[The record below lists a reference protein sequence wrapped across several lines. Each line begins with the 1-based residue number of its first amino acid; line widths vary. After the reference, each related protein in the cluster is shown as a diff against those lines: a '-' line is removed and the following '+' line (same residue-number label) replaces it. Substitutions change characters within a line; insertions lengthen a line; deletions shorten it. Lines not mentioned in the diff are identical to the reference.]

1 MMTSQASNTSRAGT
15 VVIRADAS
23 PTMGYGHVMRCL
35 ALAAAW
41 RRAGGRTVFVSHELP
56 PELSVRIKA
65 AGHEVVA
72 LSTRHDDPLDWF
84 TTATVARRTG
94 ADWLVLD
101 GYFLDQRYQRWA
113 HNDAWRVLV
122 MDDTADLPH
131 YEADLIVN
139 QNHGAEELEYNTSAG
154 CICCQGSDYV
164 LLRPEF
170 LSCAPRSDA
179 GCEGDARKILVSL
192 GGSELTV
199 ALLLVMKALVAAQYP
214 DLQVTVAM
222 PPGAAGLADAR
233 RLAEGSPLQVQV
245 MAGADDWPEI
255 MSRADLAISAAG
267 STAWE
272 LAYLGV
278 PAALIS
284 VAPNQIGIAAAMVR
298 AGAAVDLG
306 PLSILK
312 PAQLSKQLSALI
324 ADPNHRL
331 ALTRAGR
338 RLVDGRGVDRVVA
351 GMLDLIRDPILDIV
365 PAPAAQ
371 EEAVQDE
378 AVQEEEVL
386 T

>member
-1 MMTSQASNTSRAGT
+1 M
-15 VVIRADAS
+15 
-23 PTMGYGHVMRCL
+23 
-35 ALAAAW
+35 
-41 RRAGGRTVFVSHELP
+41 
-56 PELSVRIKA
+56 
-65 AGHEVVA
+65 
-72 LSTRHDDPLDWF
+72 
-84 TTATVARRTG
+84 
-94 ADWLVLD
+94 
-101 GYFLDQRYQRWA
+101 
-113 HNDAWRVLV
+113 
-122 MDDTADLPH
+122 
-131 YEADLIVN
+131 
-139 QNHGAEELEYNTSAG
+139 
-154 CICCQGSDYV
+154 
-164 LLRPEF
+164 
-170 LSCAPRSDA
+170 
-179 GCEGDARKILVSL
+179 
-192 GGSELTV
+192 
-199 ALLLVMKALVAAQYP
+199 
-214 DLQVTVAM
+214 
-222 PPGAAGLADAR
+222 ADAR

-371 EEAVQDE
+371 EEAVLDE
-378 AVQEEEVL
+378 AVHEEEVL